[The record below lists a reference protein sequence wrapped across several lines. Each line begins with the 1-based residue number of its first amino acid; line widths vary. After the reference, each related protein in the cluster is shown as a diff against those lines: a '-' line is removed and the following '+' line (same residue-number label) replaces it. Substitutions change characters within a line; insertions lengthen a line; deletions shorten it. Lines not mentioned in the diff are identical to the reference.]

1 MIGSTFAI
9 FMLKHARTES
19 QSLCQ
24 IHEGVMSKLEVSASL
39 LLQNPVS
46 TIHVQTARINV

>member
-9 FMLKHARTES
+9 FMLKPARTES

-24 IHEGVMSKLEVSASL
+24 IHEGVTSKLEVSASL
-39 LLQNPVS
+39 LLQNPKSVLYMS
-46 TIHVQTARINV
+46 RQQG